1 MSANAALEAGQ
12 PAPVVFRTI
21 RKRNKSVSTFDAGKI
36 TNAILKAAKV
46 TGEFAM
52 PEARR
57 LTIRVLSLAQTV
69 MSKET
74 LEVEEIQD
82 LVEEV
87 LLASPYK
94 RTAKAYIL
102 YREQHKQIRKITAKA
117 DVKLIDNYLE
127 RLDWQVEENSNMGY
141 SLQGLNNYIASEVS
155 KTYWLNSIYSQE
167 VREAHE
173 SGDLHIMT
181 WVYCLFIVWGG
192 IYRIF

>member
-102 YREQHKQIRKITAKA
+102 YREQHKTDSQ
-117 DVKLIDNYLE
+117 N
-127 RLDWQVEENSNMGY
+127 NSQ
-141 SLQGLNNYIASEVS
+141 S
-155 KTYWLNSIYSQE
+155 
-167 VREAHE
+167 R
-173 SGDLHIMT
+173 
-181 WVYCLFIVWGG
+181 C
-192 IYRIF
+192 